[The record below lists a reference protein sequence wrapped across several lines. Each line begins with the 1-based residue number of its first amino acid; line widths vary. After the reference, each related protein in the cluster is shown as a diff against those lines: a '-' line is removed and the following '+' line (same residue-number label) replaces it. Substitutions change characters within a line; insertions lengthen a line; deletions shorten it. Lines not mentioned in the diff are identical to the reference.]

1 MSNIIL
7 GNYSSII
14 NQLSDANILW
24 IMLKYNT
31 IYLATK
37 LGNIRERL
45 IALDYYKHLYRSRD
59 YSQRGLSYCCGL
71 KPVEPPIEEPLMDE
85 PLMEDP
91 PFENLQLSFT
101 YVDQDLSMTSGFNNK
116 LTEYI
121 YNMLKVTPGTFAVTI
136 TDRILSFELNNLSD
150 PQKNIYSDILDD
162 QAEDLRDVI
171 IAAALDDTDEHCTG
185 LYVRRLHSFEFII
198 SADVT
203 FGAKSM
209 TMDEINYV
217 TCGQIDKATEYISFT
232 GSKPLQF
239 NSTIVTLMELMNR
252 IKHLNNSI
260 NFIYGFLMLNYN
272 YTILS
277 NNYVKSL
284 AQINALEKLIGTE
297 VNSFNQE
304 MSGAVSG
311 STSAMIID
319 VFYHNYFGHLPN
331 NPAMWGIT
339 ILSSLKC
346 IAKVIRLYGISPYS
360 SGSYNVETI
369 KKIRDHLDLEF
380 GIGGSLS

>member
-1 MSNIIL
+1 MSKIFL
-7 GNYSSII
+7 GNYSLII

-24 IMLKYNT
+24 IMLKKNT
-31 IYLATK
+31 IYLATT

-71 KPVEPPIEEPLMDE
+71 KPVEPLMDE

-91 PFENLQLSFT
+91 PVENLQLSFT
-101 YVDQDLSMTSGFNNK
+101 YVDQDLTMTSDFKNK
-116 LTEYI
+116 LTENI
-121 YNMLKVTPGTFAVTI
+121 YNMLNATPGTFAVTI
-136 TDRILSFELNNLSD
+136 TDKLLSFELNNLSD
-150 PQKNIYSDILDD
+150 PQKKIYSDILDA

-171 IAAALDDTDEHCTG
+171 IAAALDDTDKHCMG
-185 LYVRRLHSFEFII
+185 LYVRRLNSFEFVI

-203 FGAKSM
+203 FGAISM

-217 TCGQIDKATEYISFT
+217 TCGQIDKATECLSFD

-297 VNSFNQE
+297 VKSFNQE
-304 MSGAVSG
+304 ITGVITG
-311 STSAMIID
+311 SAKLMIIE
-319 VFYHNYFGHLPN
+319 FLYIYYFGHLPKD
-331 NPAMWGIT
+331 PRKWDIT
-339 ILSSLKC
+339 ILSSLNC
-346 IAKVIRLYGISPYS
+346 LAKVIRSYDISPYS
-360 SGSYNVETI
+360 SDEHDDETI
-369 KKIRDHLDLEF
+369 KNMMTDLNAEF
-380 GIGGSLS
+380 NIEESLL

>member
-1 MSNIIL
+1 MSKIFL
-7 GNYSSII
+7 GNYSLII

-24 IMLKYNT
+24 IMLKKNT
-31 IYLATK
+31 IYLATT

-71 KPVEPPIEEPLMDE
+71 KPVEPLMDE

-91 PFENLQLSFT
+91 PVENLQLSFT
-101 YVDQDLSMTSGFNNK
+101 YVDQDLTMTSDFKNK
-116 LTEYI
+116 LTENI
-121 YNMLKVTPGTFAVTI
+121 YNMLNTTPGTFAVTI
-136 TDRILSFELNNLSD
+136 TDKLLSFELNNLSD
-150 PQKNIYSDILDD
+150 PQKKIYSDILDA

-171 IAAALDDTDEHCTG
+171 IAAALDDTDKHCTG
-185 LYVRRLHSFEFII
+185 LYVRRLNSFEFII

-217 TCGQIDKATEYISFT
+217 TCGQIDKATECLSFD

-272 YTILS
+272 YSILLTD
-277 NNYVKSL
+277 YVKSL
-284 AQINALEKLIGTE
+284 ARNNQLKKLIGTE
-297 VNSFNQE
+297 IESFDQQITGAI
-304 MSGAVSG
+304 SGTIKPLTIEVL
-311 STSAMIID
+311 
-319 VFYHNYFGHLPN
+319 YNYYFDPLPTD
-331 NPAMWGIT
+331 PSKWTIT
-339 ILSSLKC
+339 ILSTLNC
-346 IAKVIRLYGISPYS
+346 IAEVLRTLKISPYGSDIPDTITMKDLITRLNIEFDISES
-360 SGSYNVETI
+360 ST
-369 KKIRDHLDLEF
+369 
-380 GIGGSLS
+380 